1 VKFLPLLLANLGR
14 KKARTLLTTGSFAV
28 ALFLFGLLVAIR
40 VAFSAGIDLAG
51 ADRLMVLNR
60 VSIIQPLPLAY
71 QERLERVAGVA
82 SVTYASWFGGVYQNE
97 RNFFPQFGIDV
108 DTYPQMYD
116 EFIIPPDQLAAF
128 KADRAGCI
136 VGAKT
141 ARRFGWEVGQRIPL
155 RGSIYPG
162 DWQFNLRGIY
172 RGSRPADDE
181 THFWFHAK
189 YLDEYLAARREAEF
203 WRGYVGW
210 YVVRI
215 EDPDQAPQVAERID
229 ATFANSAWETRTQ
242 TEKALNAS
250 FLKQM
255 GNIELLI
262 LSIGA
267 VVFFTLLLVTGNT
280 MASSVR
286 ERVPELAV
294 LKAIGYSDLGVLA
307 LVLAEAITIAA
318 VGGGLGLVA
327 AKLLSYHGDP
337 TGGLLSVFYMPN
349 LWLALGFFLAL
360 AVGFAAGLVP
370 ALTAK
375 RLSVIDALRQV

>member
-1 VKFLPLLLANLGR
+1 MRFLPLLLANLGR
-14 KKARTLLTTGSFAV
+14 KKARTLLTSGSFAV

-71 QERLERVAGVA
+71 RQRLMRVPGVLA
-82 SVTYASWFGGVYQNE
+82 VTYASWFGGVYQDE
-97 RNFFPQFGIDV
+97 RNFFPQYGVDV
-108 DTYPQMYD
+108 ETFPQMYH
-116 EFIIPPDQLAAF
+116 EFQIPPDQLAAF
-128 KADRAGCI
+128 KADRAGCV
-136 VGAKT
+136 VGYKL
-141 ARRFGWEVGQRIPL
+141 ARRFGWKIGDRIPI
-155 RGSIYPG
+155 RGAIYPG
-162 DWQFNLRGIY
+162 DWQFNLRAIY

-181 THFWFHAK
+181 TQFWFHAK
-189 YLDEYLAARREAEF
+189 YLDEYLAARPEARF

-215 EDPDQAPQVAERID
+215 EDPEEAPEVAKRID

-242 TEKALNAS
+242 TEKAIAAS
-250 FLKQM
+250 FLKQV
-255 GNIELLI
+255 GNIELLV

-280 MASSVR
+280 MASAVR

-294 LKAIGYSDLGVLA
+294 LKAIGYSDLGVLM
-307 LVLAEAITIAA
+307 LVLAEALTLAA

-337 TGGLLSVFYMPN
+337 TGGMLAVFYMPN
-349 LWLALGFFLAL
+349 PWLALGWLLAL
-360 AVGFAAGLVP
+360 GVGLAAGLVP
-370 ALTAK
+370 ALTAM
-375 RLSVIDALRQV
+375 RLSVIDALRRI